1 MAADC
6 IFCRIANGEI
16 PARIVHSDEHVVAFH
31 DVAPKAPTHVL
42 VIPRRHVATLL
53 DPGGDDAELLGRI
66 NAAAITVAR
75 ELGLADGFRLVFNC
89 GEHAGQS
96 VFHLHL
102 HLLGGREFSW
112 PPG

>member
-6 IFCRIANGEI
+6 IFCRIADGEI
-16 PARIVHSDEHVVAFH
+16 PARVVFADEHVVAFH

-42 VIPRRHVATLL
+42 VIPRRHIATLY
-53 DPGGDDAELLGRI
+53 DAGADDAELLGRL
-66 NAAAITVAR
+66 NRTAIEVAR
-75 ELGLADGFRLVFNC
+75 ELGLKDGFRLVFNC

-102 HLLGGREFSW
+102 HLLGGRDFAW

>member
-6 IFCRIANGEI
+6 IFCRIADGAI
-16 PARIVHSDEHVVAFH
+16 PARVVFADEHVVAFH

-42 VIPRRHVATLL
+42 VIPRRHIATLY
-53 DPGGDDAELLGRI
+53 DAGADDAELLGRL
-66 NAAAITVAR
+66 NRTAIEVAR
-75 ELGLADGFRLVFNC
+75 ELGLKDGFRLVFNC

-102 HLLGGREFSW
+102 HLLGGRDFAW

>member
-1 MAADC
+1 MAAEC
-6 IFCRIANGEI
+6 IFCRIAEGEI
-16 PARIVHSDEHVVAFH
+16 PARIAFADEQVVAFH

-42 VIPRRHVATLL
+42 VIPRRHVALL
-53 DPGGDDAELLGRI
+53 SDTGPEDTELLGRLSTT
-66 NAAAITVAR
+66 AVALAR
-75 ELGLADGFRLVFNC
+75 ELGLSDGYRLVMNC

-102 HLLGGREFSW
+102 HLLGGRSFAW

>member
-6 IFCRIANGEI
+6 IFCRIADGEI
-16 PARIVHSDEHVVAFH
+16 PARVVFADEHVVAFH

-42 VIPRRHVATLL
+42 VIPRRHIATLY
-53 DPGGDDAELLGRI
+53 DAGADDAELLGRL
-66 NAAAITVAR
+66 NHTAIEVAR
-75 ELGLADGFRLVFNC
+75 ELGLKDGFRLVFNC

-102 HLLGGREFSW
+102 HLLGGRDFAW

>member
-6 IFCRIANGEI
+6 IFCRIADGEI
-16 PARIVHSDEHVVAFH
+16 PARVVFADDQVVAFH

-42 VIPRRHVATLL
+42 VIPRRHIATLY
-53 DPGGDDAELLGRI
+53 DAGADDAALLGRL
-66 NAAAITVAR
+66 NQTAIEVAR
-75 ELGLADGFRLVFNC
+75 QLGLVDGFRLVFNC

-96 VFHLHL
+96 VFHIHF
-102 HLLGGREFSW
+102 HVLGGRLLLW

>member
-6 IFCRIANGEI
+6 IFCRIAAGEI
-16 PARIVHSDEHVVAFH
+16 PARVVFSDDQVVAFH

-42 VIPRRHVATLL
+42 VIPRRHIATLY
-53 DPGGDDAELLGRI
+53 DAGADDAELLGRL
-66 NAAAITVAR
+66 NRTAIEVAR
-75 ELGLADGFRLVFNC
+75 QLGLADGFRLVFNC

-102 HLLGGREFSW
+102 HLLGGRDFAW